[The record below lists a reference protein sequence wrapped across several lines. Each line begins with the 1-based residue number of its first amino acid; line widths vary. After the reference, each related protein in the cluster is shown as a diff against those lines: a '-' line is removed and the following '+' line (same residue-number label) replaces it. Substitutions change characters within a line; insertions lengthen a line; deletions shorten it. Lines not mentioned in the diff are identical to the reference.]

1 MTTPDSDDPRGP
13 SSTCPHAE
21 RAVDRM
27 EARLSLDRLASL
39 SPDAAR
45 LVDHMMRHDDVN
57 SVAADLRLGLPVGH
71 SRRTLALMRNAS
83 REVIE

>member
-21 RAVDRM
+21 RAVEAM

-45 LVDHMMRHDDVN
+45 LVDHMMRHDDCN
-57 SVAADLRLGLPVGH
+57 TVAADLRMGLPVGS

>member
-1 MTTPDSDDPRGP
+1 VGL
-13 SSTCPHAE
+13 
-21 RAVDRM
+21 
-27 EARLSLDRLASL
+27 LSRL

-45 LVDHMMRHDDVN
+45 LVDHMMRHDDCN
-57 SVAADLRLGLPVGH
+57 TVAADLRMGLPVGS

>member
-27 EARLSLDRLASL
+27 EARLTVGLLARLT
-39 SPDAAR
+39 PDCAR
-45 LVDHMMRHDDVN
+45 LVDHMIRHDDTN
-57 SVAADLRLGLPVGH
+57 SVAADLRLGLPVGS